1 MRKSKDVVKGKRMLR
16 RKDAKHR
23 EGTDENNIK
32 KLFILIGIIL
42 IILAVLSTGF
52 ALLNISNDN
61 IIAGI
66 SIDGIKMQGF
76 SKTDARKLIDQKVE
90 EKLNKEIKIY
100 VNAEMQTILLSQIE
114 LSYNIEQAVE
124 QAHKIGREK
133 NIFVNNFEILKS
145 MIFKKDINIKYSYNE
160 DLLKNIITDIKN
172 KVPNAVVEPTHCV
185 EGEELI
191 ITRGKKGYIINEDEL
206 KNKIIEKIKLSNEGD
221 IKVLT
226 YLTEPEEINIEKI
239 YEEVHTE
246 VQDAYYTS
254 NPFKI
259 YPEIKG
265 INFDINQARTILT
278 EVKEEYIIP
287 LTITE
292 PTKTTSDI
300 GTEAFPDKLSTFST
314 RYDASNLTRTTNL
327 QVAIDKINGV
337 VVMPGETFSYNKTL
351 GKRTAEAGYKDAAGY
366 AGGKVVQMIGG
377 GICQISSTLYDAV
390 VYANLEIVERHNHVF
405 TTSYV
410 GAGKDATVV
419 YGSLDFQFKNNRQYP
434 IKIVSSLK
442 SGIAT
447 VEIYGIKEETEYE
460 VEIST
465 TILNYIP
472 YKVIYEEDSSLS
484 NGKEEVTQYGQKGCK
499 SITYKILKQNGA
511 EVSRSVLST
520 DTYEPMHKYISK
532 GTKGTTPVV
541 APVTPQ
547 VSETPAEPQ
556 APSTPEQPETP
567 ENPEESGETQTS
579 VTPTES
585 ENSGE
590 TVQDEIA

>member
-1 MRKSKDVVKGKRMLR
+1 MKNSKDVSKGKRMLR
-16 RKDAKHR
+16 RKTAKHG
-23 EGTDENNIK
+23 EGFNNNLNKGVIVSG
-32 KLFILIGIIL
+32 ILL

-52 ALLNISNDN
+52 ALANINNDN

-76 SKTDARKLIDQKVE
+76 SKEDAKELIDQKVQ
-90 EKLNKEIKIY
+90 EKINKEIKIY
-100 VNAEMQTILLSQIE
+100 VDEEIQTILLSQIE
-114 LSYNIEQAVE
+114 LSYDVE
-124 QAHKIGREK
+124 QAIQEAHEIGRGK

-145 MIFKKDINIKYSYNE
+145 MILKKDINIKYSYNE
-160 DLLKNIITDIKN
+160 DLLKNIVIDIKN
-172 KVPNAVVEPTHCV
+172 KVPNAVVQPTHCV
-185 EGEELI
+185 EEEELI
-191 ITRGKKGYIINEDEL
+191 ITRGKKGYTINEKEL
-206 KNKIIEKIKLSNEGD
+206 KNKIIEIIKLNREED
-221 IKVLT
+221 INVLT
-226 YLTEPEEINIEKI
+226 YLVEPEEINIDKI

-259 YPEIKG
+259 YPEVKG
-265 INFDINQARTILT
+265 VNFDINQARGILA

-287 LTITE
+287 LIITE

-314 RYDASNLTRTTNL
+314 RYDATNLTRTTNL
-327 QVAIDKINGV
+327 RVAIDKINGV
-337 VVMPGETFSYNKTL
+337 VVMPGEIFSYNKAL

-434 IKIVSSLK
+434 IKIVSSLQ

-447 VEIYGIKEETEYE
+447 VNIYGIKEETEYD

-472 YKVIYEEDSSLS
+472 YNVIYEDDASLS
-484 NGKEEVTQYGQKGCK
+484 SGTENVTQNGQKGCK
-499 SITYKILKQNGA
+499 SITYKILKQNGT

-520 DTYEPMHKYISK
+520 DTYEPMHKYISR
-532 GTKGTTPVV
+532 GTKVTTAVV
-541 APVTPQ
+541 APVTPTVPEQ
-547 VSETPAEPQ
+547 PAEPEV
-556 APSTPEQPETP
+556 PTIPEQPE
-567 ENPEESGETQTS
+567 ESINPEEPEIPAEQIE
-579 VTPTES
+579 PELP
-585 ENSGE
+585 ENSE
-590 TVQDEIA
+590 QTEQDNV

>member
-1 MRKSKDVVKGKRMLR
+1 MKNSKDVSKGKRMLR
-16 RKDAKHR
+16 RKTAKHG
-23 EGTDENNIK
+23 EGFNNNLNKGVIVSG
-32 KLFILIGIIL
+32 ILL

-52 ALLNISNDN
+52 ALANINNDN

-76 SKTDARKLIDQKVE
+76 SKEDAKELIDQKVQ
-90 EKLNKEIKIY
+90 EKINKEIKIY
-100 VNAEMQTILLSQIE
+100 VDEEIQTILLSQIE
-114 LSYNIEQAVE
+114 LSYDVE
-124 QAHKIGREK
+124 QAIQEAHEIGRGK

-145 MIFKKDINIKYSYNE
+145 MILKKDINIKYSYNE
-160 DLLKNIITDIKN
+160 DLLKNIVIDIKN
-172 KVPNAVVEPTHCV
+172 KVPNAVVQPTHCV
-185 EGEELI
+185 EEEELI
-191 ITRGKKGYIINEDEL
+191 ITRGKKGYTINEKEL
-206 KNKIIEKIKLSNEGD
+206 KNKIIEIIKLNREED

-226 YLTEPEEINIEKI
+226 YLVEPEEINIDKI

-259 YPEIKG
+259 YPEVKG
-265 INFDINQARTILT
+265 VNFDINQARGILA

-287 LTITE
+287 LIITE

-314 RYDASNLTRTTNL
+314 RYDATNLTRTTNL
-327 QVAIDKINGV
+327 RVAIDKINGV
-337 VVMPGETFSYNKTL
+337 VVMPGEIFSYNKAL

-434 IKIVSSLK
+434 IKIVSSLQ

-447 VEIYGIKEETEYE
+447 VNIYGIKEETEYD

-472 YKVIYEEDSSLS
+472 YNVIYEDDASLS
-484 NGKEEVTQYGQKGCK
+484 SGTENVTQNGQKGCK
-499 SITYKILKQNGA
+499 SITYKILKQNGT

-520 DTYEPMHKYISK
+520 DTYEPMHKYISR
-532 GTKGTTPVV
+532 GTKVTTAVV
-541 APVTPQ
+541 APVTPTVPEQ
-547 VSETPAEPQ
+547 PAEPEV
-556 APSTPEQPETP
+556 PTIPEKPE
-567 ENPEESGETQTS
+567 ESINPEEPEIPAEQIE
-579 VTPTES
+579 PELP
-585 ENSGE
+585 ENSE
-590 TVQDEIA
+590 QTEQDNV

>member
-1 MRKSKDVVKGKRMLR
+1 MKNSKDVSKGKRMLR
-16 RKDAKHR
+16 RKTAKHG
-23 EGTDENNIK
+23 EGFNNNLNKGVIVSG
-32 KLFILIGIIL
+32 ILL

-52 ALLNISNDN
+52 ALANINNDN

-76 SKTDARKLIDQKVE
+76 SKEDAKELIDQKVQ
-90 EKLNKEIKIY
+90 EKINKEIKIY
-100 VNAEMQTILLSQIE
+100 VDEEIQTILLSQIE
-114 LSYNIEQAVE
+114 LSYDVE
-124 QAHKIGREK
+124 QAIQEAHEIGRGK

-145 MIFKKDINIKYSYNE
+145 MILKKDINIKYSYNE
-160 DLLKNIITDIKN
+160 DLLKNIVIDIKN
-172 KVPNAVVEPTHCV
+172 KVPNAVVQPTHCV
-185 EGEELI
+185 EEEELI
-191 ITRGKKGYIINEDEL
+191 ITRGKKGYTINEKEL
-206 KNKIIEKIKLSNEGD
+206 KNKIIEIIKLNREED
-221 IKVLT
+221 INVLT
-226 YLTEPEEINIEKI
+226 YLVEPEEINIDKI

-259 YPEIKG
+259 YPEVKG
-265 INFDINQARTILT
+265 VNFDINQARGILA

-287 LTITE
+287 LIITE

-314 RYDASNLTRTTNL
+314 RYDATNLTRTTNL
-327 QVAIDKINGV
+327 RVAIDKINGV
-337 VVMPGETFSYNKTL
+337 VVMPGEIFSYNKAL

-434 IKIVSSLK
+434 IKIVSSLQ

-447 VEIYGIKEETEYE
+447 VNIYGIKEKTEYD

-472 YKVIYEEDSSLS
+472 YNVIYEDDASLS
-484 NGKEEVTQYGQKGCK
+484 SGTENVTQNGQKGCK
-499 SITYKILKQNGA
+499 SITYKILKQNGT

-520 DTYEPMHKYISK
+520 DTYEPMHKYISR
-532 GTKGTTPVV
+532 GTKVTTAVV
-541 APVTPQ
+541 APVTPT
-547 VSETPAEPQ
+547 VPEKPAEPEV
-556 APSTPEQPETP
+556 PTIPEQPE
-567 ENPEESGETQTS
+567 ESINPEEPEIPAEQIE
-579 VTPTES
+579 PELP
-585 ENSGE
+585 ENSE
-590 TVQDEIA
+590 QTEQDNV